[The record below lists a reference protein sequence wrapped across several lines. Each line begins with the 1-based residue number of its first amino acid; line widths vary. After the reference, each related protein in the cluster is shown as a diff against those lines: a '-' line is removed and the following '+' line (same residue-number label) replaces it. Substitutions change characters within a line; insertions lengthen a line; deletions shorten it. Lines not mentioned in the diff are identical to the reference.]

1 MSTIQPA
8 AWDEERLFKLLDVHL
23 AEYRFQVDLNWRRTQ
38 HLLALNSAML
48 AAGVGLL
55 RLSPD
60 DGLPLAGVVFF
71 AGLVLSALGR
81 LVVETQHDYY
91 RAARE
96 GLERVESLMGLGELG
111 IQTTPGMGS
120 VFRRRMTVT
129 GALLAVFGV
138 LFVLDAVGVA
148 YSLLVLIS

>member
-1 MSTIQPA
+1 MSEARPSA
-8 AWDEERLFKLLDVHL
+8 GDEERLFKLLDVHL

-60 DGLPLAGVVFF
+60 EALPLAGVVFF
-71 AGLVLSALGR
+71 AGMVLAALGR
-81 LVVETQHDYY
+81 LVVQTQHDYY

-96 GLERVESLMGLGELG
+96 GLERIEGLLDLGELG
-111 IQTTPGMGS
+111 VRTTPAMGS
-120 VFRRRMTVT
+120 IYRRRITVT
-129 GALLAVFGV
+129 NALLIVFAV
-138 LFVLDAVGVA
+138 LFGLDLIGVA
-148 YSLLVLIS
+148 YAVWVLFS

>member
-1 MSTIQPA
+1 MSEAPSV
-8 AWDEERLFKLLDVHL
+8 DRESLFKLFEVHV

-60 DGLPLAGVVFF
+60 DGPPLAGIVFA
-71 AGLVLSALGR
+71 AGLVLAWLGR

-96 GLERVESLMGLGELG
+96 RLQRVEGMLELEELSLR
-111 IQTTPGMGS
+111 TTPGMGS
-120 VFRRRMTVT
+120 VYRRRISVKA
-129 GALLAVFGV
+129 ALLLVFTI
-138 LFVLDAVGVA
+138 
-148 YSLLVLIS
+148 LLVLDSIGVGYSLWLLLS

>member
-1 MSTIQPA
+1 MS
-8 AWDEERLFKLLDVHL
+8 DEPQTDDARERLFKLLDVHL

-55 RLSPD
+55 RLSPED
-60 DGLPLAGVVFF
+60 PLPLAGVVFL
-71 AGLVLSALGR
+71 AGLVLALLGR

-96 GLERVESLMGLGELG
+96 GLERVEAKLGLGELG
-111 IQTTPGMGS
+111 IRTTPAMGS
-120 VFRRRMTVT
+120 VYRRRITVT
-129 GALLAVFGV
+129 RALLGVFTVLLALDSIGV
-138 LFVLDAVGVA
+138 GYAIWLALG
-148 YSLLVLIS
+148 

>member
-1 MSTIQPA
+1 MSTVQRA

-60 DGLPLAGVVFF
+60 DALPLAGVVFF
-71 AGLVLSALGR
+71 AGLILAALGR

-96 GLERVESLMGLGELG
+96 GLERVEGLIGLGELG

-120 VFRRRMTVT
+120 VFRRRTTVT
-129 GALLAVFGV
+129 RALLGVFAV
-138 LFVLDAVGVA
+138 LFVLDAIGVV
-148 YSLLVLIS
+148 YSLWVLIS

>member
-1 MSTIQPA
+1 MSEGRHA
-8 AWDEERLFKLLDVHL
+8 SWNEERLFKLLDVHL

-60 DGLPLAGVVFF
+60 DALPLAGVVFF
-71 AGLVLSALGR
+71 AGLVLTALGR

-96 GLERVESLMGLGELG
+96 GLERVEGLLGLGDLA

-120 VFRRRMTVT
+120 AYRRRITVT
-129 GALLAVFGV
+129 RALLAVFAV
-138 LFVLDAVGVA
+138 LFVLDAIGVA
-148 YSLLVLIS
+148 YSLWLLIS

>member
-1 MSTIQPA
+1 MSEDRPA
-8 AWDEERLFKLLDVHL
+8 DRDEERLFKLLDIHL

-60 DGLPLAGVVFF
+60 DATPLAGVVFF
-71 AGLVLSALGR
+71 AGLLLAALGR
-81 LVVETQHDYY
+81 LVIETQHDYY

-96 GLERVESLMGLGELG
+96 GLERIEALLGLGELG
-111 IQTTPGMGS
+111 IRTTPAMGS
-120 VFRRRMTVT
+120 VYRRRITVT
-129 GALLAVFGV
+129 KALLAVFAV
-138 LFVLDAVGVA
+138 IFVLDAIGVVH
-148 YSLLVLIS
+148 SVWVLFS

>member
-1 MSTIQPA
+1 MNEAGTA

-60 DGLPLAGVVFF
+60 DALPLAGVVFL
-71 AGLVLSALGR
+71 AGLVLAVLGW
-81 LVVETQHDYY
+81 LVVQTQHDYY

-96 GLERVESLMGLGELG
+96 GLERVEGLLDLRELG
-111 IQTTPGMGS
+111 VRTTPAMGS
-120 VFRRRMTVT
+120 VYRRRITVT
-129 GALLAVFGV
+129 NALLTVFAV
-138 LFVLDAVGVA
+138 LFGLDLIGVA
-148 YSLLVLIS
+148 YAVWLMLS